1 MTEAACNTIVKDNL
15 LPIYKR
21 VAEKDMS
28 EGVDNICSSFQVTI

>member
-28 EGVDNICSSFQVTI
+28 EGVDDLCSSFQVTI